1 MPLLLYG
8 RVYTMKKKSSLGKA
22 RERAGILFVLPSMT
36 ILTIFVF
43 IPLIISFVFS
53 LFKFDMMFNNF
64 EFQKLDNYIRLFQ
77 DGKFFNA
84 LWNTIYYTVCTVP
97 VQIMISLVVAILI
110 KKQSWFNSFCKTV
123 FFIPAIC
130 SMTVISIIWSFL
142 INKDIGMF
150 SYWLELLGFEMV
162 DLLNSPVWAM
172 PTVILV
178 GIWKNL
184 GFYMVILLAGLNG
197 IDESYYEAAVMDG
210 AGAFQKFRK
219 ITIPM
224 MMPTLSFTVVNCIIG
239 SFQVFDQVYVMTKGG
254 PLFKTQTL
262 VQLIY
267 STAFES
273 FDMGYASTIA
283 VALFAITFVVS
294 ILTFKHM
301 TREEDNIA

>member
-1 MPLLLYG
+1 
-8 RVYTMKKKSSLGKA
+8 
-22 RERAGILFVLPSMT
+22 
-36 ILTIFVF
+36 
-43 IPLIISFVFS
+43 
-53 LFKFDMMFNNF
+53 
-64 EFQKLDNYIRLFQ
+64 
-77 DGKFFNA
+77 
-84 LWNTIYYTVCTVP
+84 
-97 VQIMISLVVAILI
+97 
-110 KKQSWFNSFCKTV
+110 
-123 FFIPAIC
+123 
-130 SMTVISIIWSFL
+130 
-142 INKDIGMF
+142 
-150 SYWLELLGFEMV
+150 
-162 DLLNSPVWAM
+162 
-172 PTVILV
+172 
-178 GIWKNL
+178 
-184 GFYMVILLAGLNG
+184 
-197 IDESYYEAAVMDG
+197 MDG

-294 ILTFKHM
+294 VLTFKHM